1 MILIK
6 DYKSR
11 HPYLTDTDSIL
22 KQKKLPHFNEAAFAF
37 LVGTTGFEPATS
49 RPPDVYA
56 NRTAL
61 RPEHLKDCKYKV
73 TYPFYIYLAPKLR
86 NVDETFN

>member
-1 MILIK
+1 MKPLIIN
-6 DYKSR
+6 DFIMY
-11 HPYLTDTDSIL
+11 I
-22 KQKKLPHFNEAAFAF
+22 
-37 LVGTTGFEPATS
+37 VGTTGFEPATS

-73 TYPFYIYLAPKLR
+73 TYPFSIYLAPKLR